1 MALHVMDE
9 ANHCLGCKVPRCQ
22 QGCPIHTN
30 IPEVIRLLKD
40 NRLDEAG
47 RMLFENNPL
56 TTVCSLVC
64 NHEKQCEGHCVRG
77 IKGAPVHFS
86 VIENYISS
94 TYASQM
100 TQGPAPSNG
109 KKAAIIGSG
118 PAGLSAAIYA
128 KRAKLSS
135 LTIEA
140 NFASGGQVLNTYEVD
155 NYPGL
160 PGISGMDL
168 GSTLRAHAEKMGA
181 EFSRERVKELVLDE
195 EIKIVRTRKNEYH
208 AKTVILATGAEHR
221 ALNVPGEKELSGMG
235 VSYCATCDGA
245 FFKDKTV
252 AVIGGGDVAVEDAI
266 FLARTCKK
274 VYVIHRRDELRAA
287 GVLQDALLALPNVE
301 MVWDTVVDSIEG
313 NEMVSGVKVTNKKAG
328 EAGVITVDG
337 VFIAVGI
344 VPVSALIAGTV
355 ETDEAGYIKAG
366 EDGVTSVPGVFA
378 AGDVRTKQLRQI
390 ITAAADGAN
399 CVTSVEKYLISH

>member
-1 MALHVMDE
+1 MYDL
-9 ANHCLGCKVPRCQ
+9 
-22 QGCPIHTN
+22 I
-30 IPEVIRLLKD
+30 
-40 NRLDEAG
+40 
-47 RMLFENNPL
+47 
-56 TTVCSLVC
+56 
-64 NHEKQCEGHCVRG
+64 
-77 IKGAPVHFS
+77 
-86 VIENYISS
+86 
-94 TYASQM
+94 
-100 TQGPAPSNG
+100 
-109 KKAAIIGSG
+109 IIGSG
-118 PAGLSAAIYA
+118 PAGLGAAIYG
-128 KRAKLSS
+128 KRAGYSTLVLEK
-135 LTIEA
+135 
-140 NFASGGQVLNTYEVD
+140 NPMSGGQVLNTCEVD
-155 NYPGL
+155 NYLGL
-160 PGISGMDL
+160 PGINGFDL
-168 GSTLRAHAEKMGA
+168 GMQFREHADRLGT
-181 EFSRERVKELVLDE
+181 EFVEADVTGIKNLPDCKKVLTSAGE
-195 EIKIVRTRKNEYH
+195 FT
-208 AKTVILATGAEHR
+208 AKAVIIAAGAEHKK
-221 ALNVPGEKELSGMG
+221 LGVPGEKRLAGRG
-235 VSYCATCDGA
+235 ISYCATCDGA
-245 FFKDKTV
+245 FYKKKVT

>member
-1 MALHVMDE
+1 MKRIFDPALLDFYLQKHE
-9 ANHCLGCKVPRCQ
+9 
-22 QGCPIHTN
+22 
-30 IPEVIRLLKD
+30 IPSLFDTPDLAFSLYQFEKGE
-40 NRLDEAG
+40 RLDT
-47 RMLFENNPL
+47 LNPEEYL
-56 TTVCSLVC
+56 SFLVD
-64 NHEKQCEGHCVRG
+64 G
-77 IKGAPVHFS
+77 S
-86 VIENYISS
+86 IEIS
-94 TYASQM
+94 
-100 TQGPAPSNG
+100 
-109 KKAAIIGSG
+109 
-118 PAGLSAAIYA
+118 
-128 KRAKLSS
+128 
-135 LTIEA
+135 A
-140 NFASGGQVLNTYEVD
+140 N
-155 NYPGL
+155 
-160 PGISGMDL
+160 
-168 GSTLRAHAEKMGA
+168 
-181 EFSRERVKELVLDE
+181 
-195 EIKIVRTRKNEYH
+195 
-208 AKTVILATGAEHR
+208 R

-328 EAGVITVDG
+328 EAGEIAVDG

-366 EDGVTSVPGVFA
+366 EDGVTSVPCVFA

>member
-1 MALHVMDE
+1 MENLYD
-9 ANHCLGCKVPRCQ
+9 
-22 QGCPIHTN
+22 
-30 IPEVIRLLKD
+30 VI
-40 NRLDEAG
+40 
-47 RMLFENNPL
+47 
-56 TTVCSLVC
+56 
-64 NHEKQCEGHCVRG
+64 
-77 IKGAPVHFS
+77 
-86 VIENYISS
+86 
-94 TYASQM
+94 
-100 TQGPAPSNG
+100 
-109 KKAAIIGSG
+109 IIGSG

-252 AVIGGGDVAVEDAI
+252 AVIGGGGCDFPCQNVQKG
-266 FLARTCKK
+266 L
-274 VYVIHRRDELRAA
+274 RDPPPR
-287 GVLQDALLALPNVE
+287 
-301 MVWDTVVDSIEG
+301 
-313 NEMVSGVKVTNKKAG
+313 
-328 EAGVITVDG
+328 
-337 VFIAVGI
+337 
-344 VPVSALIAGTV
+344 
-355 ETDEAGYIKAG
+355 
-366 EDGVTSVPGVFA
+366 
-378 AGDVRTKQLRQI
+378 
-390 ITAAADGAN
+390 
-399 CVTSVEKYLISH
+399 